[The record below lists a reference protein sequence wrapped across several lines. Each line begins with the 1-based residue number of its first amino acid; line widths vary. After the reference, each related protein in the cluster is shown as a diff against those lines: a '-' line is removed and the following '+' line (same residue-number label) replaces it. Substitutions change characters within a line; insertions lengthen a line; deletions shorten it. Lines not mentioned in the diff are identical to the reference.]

1 MTTAEMLSIARV
13 LRKENFVSIRD
24 LQKSPTKSLT
34 STEWMKFIINNWKP
48 MGVYIDYSD
57 WEELFEDLEA
67 LKSEKYLKK
76 IEESRKD
83 KNIYS
88 REDVIKKFNLSI

>member
-1 MTTAEMLSIARV
+1 
-13 LRKENFVSIRD
+13 
-24 LQKSPTKSLT
+24 
-34 STEWMKFIINNWKP
+34 

-76 IEESRKD
+76 IEESRKSE
-83 KNIYS
+83 NIPAQKVW
-88 REDVIKKFNLSI
+88 EDL